1 LFKISKAQLFTHD
14 VTIFTPVDGGF
25 RKEELKTTFEL
36 LPVDEVRGFDLST
49 PAGTDAFLDRA
60 VRKFGDLT
68 DDNEQPIPYSDELRA
83 QLLKLPHVR
92 QGLCSDYFEAVANNG
107 PKAGN

>member
-1 LFKISKAQLFTHD
+1 MFKISKAQTFTRD

-36 LPVDEVRGFDLST
+36 LPVEEVRKFNLST
-49 PAGTDAFLDRA
+49 PDGTDAFLDRA

-68 DDNEQPIPYSDELRA
+68 DDNEQPIPYSETLRT

-92 QGLCSDYFEAVANNG
+92 QGLCSDYFEAISNNG